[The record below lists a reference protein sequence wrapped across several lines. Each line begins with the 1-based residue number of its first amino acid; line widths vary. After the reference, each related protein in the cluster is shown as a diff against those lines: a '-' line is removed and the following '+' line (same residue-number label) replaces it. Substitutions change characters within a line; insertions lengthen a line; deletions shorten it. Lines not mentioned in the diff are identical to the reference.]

1 MDYARQTLESKRKA
15 WQDKH
20 EWFEVLMRTE
30 NPKSAN
36 YERNLMNELLNM
48 MELKSEII
56 ALERLVGE

>member
-1 MDYARQTLESKRKA
+1 MEYAQHYLDAKRKE
-15 WQDKH
+15 WNDKR

-48 MELKSEII
+48 MELKSEIK
-56 ALERLVGE
+56 ALERILGE